1 VTFLYLT
8 IAVLCLALAFVWRW
22 RARHKQDVSQ
32 GQDQWILMMFP
43 EDRSHALGKDVAAF
57 LRRMRFDMRFLG
69 DTGLDAGTAL
79 RKLRPS
85 LVIAHQPTFG
95 DEISVLEQD
104 SSIVA
109 STPILYL
116 DAYVI
121 KGGSRLRSSLPPT
134 AKASQIASTAID
146 LLNSRPGSKELSRR
160 EIVELEIEPGNVLE
174 FLHFLHT
181 MEKTG
186 KIEIRTHQITGTAWM
201 QNGRIVHAAVGRLE
215 GLDALH
221 SILDFVQGT
230 ITFAPGVAP
239 IHRTIKDGAMSVL
252 AEYARQRD
260 ELAKASRN

>member
-1 VTFLYLT
+1 MGLYLT
-8 IAVLCLALAFVWRW
+8 IAVALCAVLAVALRW
-22 RARHKQDVSQ
+22 RFRRKQEISQ
-32 GQDQWILMMFP
+32 GQDQWILMLFP
-43 EDRSHALGKDVAAF
+43 GDRSHALGKDVASF
-57 LRRMRFDMRFLG
+57 LKRMRFEMRFLS

-79 RKLRPS
+79 SKLRPS

-95 DEISVLEQD
+95 DEISLWEQE

-121 KGGSRLRSSLPPT
+121 KGGSRLRASLPSS
-134 AKASQIASTAID
+134 AKPNQIASTAID
-146 LLNSRPGSKELSRR
+146 LLNSRPGAKELSRR
-160 EIVELEIEPGNVLE
+160 EIVELEIEPGNVME

-181 MEKTG
+181 MQKTG

-201 QNGRIVHAAVGRLE
+201 EDGRIVHAAVGRLE
-215 GLDALH
+215 GIDALH

-230 ITFAPGVAP
+230 ITFAPGIAP